1 MSRLNKTDSSPLIT
15 VHTLGFQKHA
25 LLQAANG
32 QRPLPLARLCRCC
45 CNQVHGNGVRRR
57 AKIAIAVV
65 AWRNVPPPASML
77 SAVVRQRGGAAPGPP
92 INLPATPAVLC
103 VTLQQS
109 CDLRANRVTEYAAQ
123 QRKKLVKGMEEM
135 HGRHF
140 GSGGGSRLAPPNKQ
154 GAASD
159 FKTLLAG

>member
-1 MSRLNKTDSSPLIT
+1 M
-15 VHTLGFQKHA
+15 
-25 LLQAANG
+25 
-32 QRPLPLARLCRCC
+32 
-45 CNQVHGNGVRRR
+45 
-57 AKIAIAVV
+57 
-65 AWRNVPPPASML
+65 
-77 SAVVRQRGGAAPGPP
+77 RQRGGAAPGPP

-135 HGRHF
+135 GRHF